1 MRTQRRNAAEDAA
14 DPATVG
20 EDPGDASSSR
30 RSADESP
37 APPPRAERE
46 AGWGP
51 VAAGPDGSC
60 SFRGVQR
67 DKALRSLQPA
77 PASCEL
83 ILRAGYLGR
92 TQRLEKLCGGKSEY
106 KGKAN

>member
-1 MRTQRRNAAEDAA
+1 MAEDAA

-46 AGWGP
+46 TGWGP
-51 VAAGPDGSC
+51 AAAGPDGSC
-60 SFRGVQR
+60 SFRGAQR

-83 ILRAGYLGR
+83 IVRAVDLGR

-106 KGKAN
+106 KEKAN